1 MISIDLP
8 KEIEQQL
15 ALLAQQKG
23 QTTNR
28 FAQEVLL
35 NFLED
40 LEDYNAAVDAYAEF
54 RASDEQVVSSGR
66 IEGSTWAGLIRD

>member
-54 RASDEQVVSSGR
+54 RASGEQAVSSEELKVR
-66 IEGSTWAGLIRD
+66 LGLDD

>member
-40 LEDYNAAVDAYAEF
+40 LEDYNAAVAYAEF
-54 RASDEQVVSSGR
+54 RASDEQVVSSEELKVR
-66 IEGSTWAGLIRD
+66 LGLDD

>member
-54 RASDEQVVSSGR
+54 RASDEQVVSSEELKVR
-66 IEGSTWAGLIRD
+66 LGLDD